1 MARAVSFTQAGGVLT
16 IRNARVVFEPSAYD
30 NDSECLRK
38 NVVLEVDDTTK
49 ETVREWEADIDSNKL
64 VSALSQ
70 FGMRCK
76 LQTDKVRVWNDGK
89 PDTMP
94 AGIRNRHANAIV
106 QLTGVWHTKKQSGL
120 SMQLTDLEFIPEP
133 DCQYPF

>member
-76 LQTDKVRVWNDGK
+76 VQTDTVRVWSDGK

-94 AGIRNRHANAIV
+94 TGIRNRHANAV
-106 QLTGVWHTKKQSGL
+106 VHLTGVWHTKKQSGL

-133 DCQYPF
+133 DCQYPL

>member
-30 NDSECLRK
+30 NDSECPRK
-38 NVVLEVDDTTK
+38 NIILEIDDTTK

-76 LQTDKVRVWNDGK
+76 IQTDTVRVWSDGK
-89 PDTMP
+89 PETMP
-94 AGIRNRHANAIV
+94 TGIRNRHANAVV
-106 QLTGVWHTKKQSGL
+106 QLTGIWHSKKQSGL
-120 SMQLTDLEFIPEP
+120 SMQLTDIEFVKEP
-133 DCQYPF
+133 DATYPF